1 MNKKGRGQMAR
12 YRFLSLGLTTVLALT
27 AAGCGNITEQG
38 APSPAQ
44 STEQPAKP
52 VSGQSSA
59 SYIAP
64 LTGLPADH
72 ELKDRVVMVMI
83 NNYSKARP
91 QSGLDQAD
99 MVYEMLEEGL
109 ITRFMA
115 FYQSHSPKIVGPVR
129 SIRPY
134 NVELGQGFDA
144 IMSHAGGSV
153 AALSMLKNGQYA
165 DLDEIYAYSKA
176 YWRDKSRR
184 APHNLYT
191 SIVRLRTGAE
201 AKGYNLGGA
210 TPTFSFKAPD
220 EPMGGETATSIHVMY
235 SKRNT
240 AGYEYDAATKQY
252 KRLTAGKPHM
262 DKETGKQLTVTNVLV
277 IAAHHRTLDQEGRLE
292 IDTTGPGQGYMFQ
305 HGKALSVTWERRND
319 GAIRAYQNGVEVKL
333 YPGTTWVNVVPDTPS
348 LKAHLTYK

>member
-1 MNKKGRGQMAR
+1 MVR
-12 YRFLSLGLTTVLALT
+12 YRWLSLGLTALLAIT
-27 AAGCGNITEQG
+27 AAGCGKTTEQQG
-38 APSPAQ
+38 TSPQ
-44 STEQPAKP
+44 STKQPAKP
-52 VSGQSSA
+52 VSGQSNA
-59 SYIAP
+59 GYTAP
-64 LTGLPADH
+64 LTGLAVDH
-72 ELKDRVVMVMI
+72 EITDRVVMVMV
-83 NNYSKARP
+83 NNHSKARP

-115 FYQSHSPKIVGPVR
+115 FYQSHSPKTVGPVR

-153 AALSMLKNGQYA
+153 AALSMIKGGEYA
-165 DLDEIYAYSKA
+165 DLDEIYAYGKA

-191 SIVRLRTGAE
+191 SIAKLRAGAE
-201 AKGYNLGGA
+201 EKGYSLGGN
-210 TPTFSFKAPD
+210 TPVFSYKSVD
-220 EPMGGETATSIHVMY
+220 EPMSGDAATAIHVTY

-240 AGYEYDAATKQY
+240 AGYEYDEATKQY

-262 DKETGKQLTVTNVLV
+262 DKETGKQLTATNVLV
-277 IAAHHRTLDQEGRLE
+277 IAARHQTLDQEGRLE
-292 IDTTGPGQGYMFQ
+292 IDTTGPGEGYIFQ
-305 HGKALSVTWERRND
+305 RGKALPITWERRD
-319 GAIRAYQNGVEVKL
+319 GAIRAYQNGIEVKL

-348 LKAHLTYK
+348 LQAHLTFK